1 MDSRLIYVQTEYSF
15 LSSMITINKLIN
27 KAKENNITVLGI
39 ADTNMFGVLE
49 FYTECIKN
57 NIKPIIGLEIHI
69 GDSNIVLYA
78 KNYKG
83 YQNLCRISTIISE
96 NNLNMDILNNFN
108 NDLICIVDI
117 NNKSI
122 YSKLEKIYKD
132 IYISYSNIE
141 DKDDKYSNLIYL
153 PKVRCFEK
161 DKDYLIYLESI
172 KEGKIIDNYKL
183 CDIYPKN
190 DYNNKLLNKIIDSI
204 SIEINK
210 DESLLP
216 IYKVNNQKLY
226 LKELCIKGLNKR
238 LNNNIPKE
246 YLERLQYELDVI
258 NDMDYNN
265 YFLVV
270 WDYVKYARKNNILM
284 GARGSS
290 VSSLVSYSL
299 GITDIDPLKYNLLFE
314 RFLNK
319 ERITMPDID
328 IDFDNAK
335 RENIINYL
343 IEKYGK
349 KSCLKIVTFSHLS
362 SKQVIRDISKVMGYE
377 SYKIDLLSKELD
389 EKKDLIQNKEKLG
402 IKKILEQDDK
412 LNEIY
417 NISIKLEGIKRH
429 YSIHAAGIVIS
440 NKELDNYIP
449 ISLYSDGS
457 YITGCSM
464 NYLEDLGLLK
474 MDILGLKTLSIIDN
488 VLNKI
493 GNINFIDIDLND
505 KKTFDIFKEGLLE
518 GIFQFETPG
527 LKKVIMEL
535 KPNNIDDLI
544 AVVALFRP
552 GPMDN
557 IPSYIKRKENTEKTD
572 YINDT
577 LESILK
583 PTYGIIVY
591 QEQIMQIANKMALYS
606 MGEADILRRAMS
618 KKKLDILEEE
628 EQKFINNS
636 INNGY
641 KKEEAKQVYDLIL
654 KFANYGFP
662 KSHSVQY
669 AILGYKMAYL
679 KANYPYEFMS
689 SILTS
694 SIGNVNK
701 TKVFVNECKKLNIS
715 IEQPDINKSFLEYV
729 NIDNK
734 IYYSLSMIKGIG
746 TNLCKEIINERK
758 KPFENFFDFV
768 SRMADKI
775 NKEALTNLIYA
786 NCFRD
791 FNYNKKT
798 LVENIDS
805 AYNYAYLVKDT
816 DKKLVML
823 PEIIKYDEYSKEE
836 VIEFEKNIFGYY
848 LSNHP
853 VTRYYNERNGTNTSN
868 LESYFDRNIEIILYL
883 EYKKSIDT
891 KTNEKMMFINASDE
905 YGECELVVFP
915 KQYIKYF
922 DINVPSIYKIIGK
935 VEKRLSKY
943 QIVVYEIIKM

>member
-1 MDSRLIYVQTEYSF
+1 
-15 LSSMITINKLIN
+15 
-27 KAKENNITVLGI
+27 
-39 ADTNMFGVLE
+39 
-49 FYTECIKN
+49 
-57 NIKPIIGLEIHI
+57 
-69 GDSNIVLYA
+69 
-78 KNYKG
+78 
-83 YQNLCRISTIISE
+83 
-96 NNLNMDILNNFN
+96 
-108 NDLICIVDI
+108 
-117 NNKSI
+117 
-122 YSKLEKIYKD
+122 
-132 IYISYSNIE
+132 
-141 DKDDKYSNLIYL
+141 
-153 PKVRCFEK
+153 
-161 DKDYLIYLESI
+161 
-172 KEGKIIDNYKL
+172 
-183 CDIYPKN
+183 
-190 DYNNKLLNKIIDSI
+190 
-204 SIEINK
+204 K
-210 DESLLP
+210 DETLLP
-216 IYKVNNQKLY
+216 IYKISNQRLY

-238 LNNNIPKE
+238 LNNDIPKE
-246 YLERLQYELDVI
+246 YMDRLEYELNVI
-258 NDMDYNN
+258 NDMGFNN

-284 GARGSS
+284 GARGSAA
-290 VSSLVSYSL
+290 SSIVSYSL
-299 GITDIDPLKYNLLFE
+299 GITDTDPLKYNLLFE

-335 RENIINYL
+335 REDVVNYL
-343 IEKYGK
+343 IDKYGK

-362 SKQVIRDISKVMGYE
+362 SKQVIRDVAKVMDYE
-377 SYKIDLLSKELD
+377 SYKIDLITKEFD
-389 EKKDLIQNKEKLG
+389 EKKDLLENKGKLN
-402 IKKILEQDDK
+402 IKKLLEQDNK
-412 LNEIY
+412 LDNIY
-417 NISIKLEGIKRH
+417 NIAIRLEGLKRH

-449 ISLYSDGS
+449 LVLYSDGS

-488 VLNKI
+488 ILNKV

-535 KPNNIDDLI
+535 KPNTIDDLI

-557 IPSYIKRKENTEKTD
+557 IPSYIKRKEHKEKID

-577 LESILK
+577 LEGILK
-583 PTYGIIVY
+583 PTYGTIVY
-591 QEQIMQIANKMALYS
+591 QEQIMQIANKMASYS

-618 KKKLDILEEE
+618 KKKLDILEGEE
-628 EQKFINNS
+628 EKFLTNS

-641 KKEEAKQVYDLIL
+641 KKEEAKKVYDLIL

-669 AILGYKMAYL
+669 AVLGYKMAYL

-689 SILTS
+689 ILLTS

-701 TKVFVNECKKLNIS
+701 TKAFVNECKKMNIT
-715 IEQPDINKSFLEYV
+715 IEQPNINKSSLEY
-729 NIDNK
+729 NILDNK

-746 TNLCKEIINERK
+746 TNLCKEILCERA
-758 KPFENFFDFV
+758 KPFNDFFDFV
-768 SRMADKI
+768 SRMYEKIDKD
-775 NKEALTNLIYA
+775 ALTNLIYA

-791 FNYNKKT
+791 FGYNKKT

-805 AYNYAYLVKDT
+805 AYNYAYLIKDT
-816 DKKLVML
+816 DKKLVMI
-823 PEIIKYDEYSKEE
+823 PEIEVHDEYTKEE
-836 VIEFEKNIFGYY
+836 LIEFEKNIFGYY
-848 LSNHP
+848 LNNHP
-853 VTRYYNERNGTNTSN
+853 VTKYNTERNGINTST
-868 LESYFDRNIEIILYL
+868 LEQYFDKNIEIILNL

-891 KTNEKMMFINASDE
+891 KNNEKMMFVDASDE

-915 KQYIKYF
+915 KQYITYF
-922 DINVPSIYKIIGK
+922 DIKVPAVYKVIGK

-943 QIVVYEIIKM
+943 QIIAYQIVKM